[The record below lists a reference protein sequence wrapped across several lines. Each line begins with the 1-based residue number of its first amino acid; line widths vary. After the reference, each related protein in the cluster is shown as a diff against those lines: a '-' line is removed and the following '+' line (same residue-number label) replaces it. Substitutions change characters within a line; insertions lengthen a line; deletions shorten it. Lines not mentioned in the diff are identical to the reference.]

1 MATWENMCEFR
12 VLGHERWR
20 GLEEQ
25 RDHAAY
31 DAAFRTRGETVVDVG
46 WREFE
51 DVAADGEDA
60 CSAEFRGG
68 VFV

>member
-1 MATWENMCEFR
+1 MTTWEDMSEFR

-20 GLEEQ
+20 GLEEK

-31 DAAFRTRGETVVDVG
+31 DAAFGTGGETVVDVG

-60 CSAEFRGG
+60 CSAE
-68 VFV
+68 